1 MLQRQS
7 PVAAATVAAVSLLS
21 APAMAQSLAPPTLD
35 EEKWHFSIT
44 PYLFLPV
51 STTGTSTVAGGDVD
65 LDMNLWDILKLLNG
79 AISGRVEAWHGD
91 FGLAV
96 EGYFVAIGD
105 DTSIELPGPGS
116 GRVDVD
122 VKIRQAYADLLGAYR
137 LLNGVYDEDGHRYA
151 LEGFAGAR
159 YNSLTQ
165 DIDATANF
173 GPSLGFQQSIGG
185 TEDWWEPVIGVRGI
199 VQISE
204 RWTGAVLADF
214 GGFGVG
220 GDHLQWKV
228 RIGADYHPWEQS
240 SLRFG
245 WQFYGI
251 DYSTNRSDGKFAYDI
266 FQTGPY
272 LAFTYQ
278 FQ

>member
-1 MLQRQS
+1 MQPQS
-7 PVAAATVAAVSLLS
+7 SAAVAAAVVMSLLS
-21 APAMAQSLAPPTLD
+21 APAMGQSLAPPALD
-35 EEKWHFSIT
+35 EEQWHFSIT
-44 PYLFLPV
+44 PFLFLPV

-65 LDMNLWDILKLLNG
+65 LDMNLRDILKLLNG

-105 DTSIELPGPGS
+105 ESSIELPGPGS
-116 GRVDVD
+116 GRLDVD

-137 LLNGVYDEDGHRYA
+137 VLDGTYDEAGRRYA
-151 LEGFAGAR
+151 LEGFVGAR

-173 GPSLGFQQSIGG
+173 GPSLGFQKSIGG
-185 TEDWWEPVIGVRGI
+185 TEDWWEPVVGVRGI
-199 VQISE
+199 IQISE

-220 GDHLQWKV
+220 GDDLQWKV
-228 RIGADYHPWEQS
+228 RVGADYRPWEQS

-251 DYSTNRSDGKFAYDI
+251 DYSANRSDGKFAYDI